1 MVVQTPVRQGV
12 AVIGKYQRVFKR
24 LLGKFGVLEEMATVL
39 VHVTGV
45 KTGLVLVADSIIQK
59 QFQQHLVVNT
69 QSVLVVFIG
78 VVQENVQ
85 DVMDVH
91 PMLMDITSVIS
102 VP

>member
-45 KTGLVLVADSIIQK
+45 KTGLVLVADSITQK
-59 QFQQHLVVNT
+59 LFQLKQVVNI
-69 QSVLVVFIG
+69 QSVLEEFIDAA
-78 VVQENVQ
+78 QENE
-85 DVMDVH
+85 
-91 PMLMDITSVIS
+91 
-102 VP
+102 